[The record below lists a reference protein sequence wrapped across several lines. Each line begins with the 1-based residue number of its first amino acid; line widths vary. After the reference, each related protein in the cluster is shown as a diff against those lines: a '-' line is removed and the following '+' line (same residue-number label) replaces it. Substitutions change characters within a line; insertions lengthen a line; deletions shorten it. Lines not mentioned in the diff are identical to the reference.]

1 MLAYREKAGANRDDE
16 PLPDAGATSS
26 DSGKIPGYMS
36 LAKQY
41 GLHDDMDIGDS
52 GGHEQTI
59 EQEYQAYVTAQ
70 LSPKNVDILKF
81 WEVSGDI
88 NDASILLKGRW
99 R

>member
-1 MLAYREKAGANRDDE
+1 MLAYREKAGANHDDE

-88 NDASILLKGRW
+88 NVASILLKGRW